1 MRLIHT
7 SFVVLVTL
15 IVLAM
20 AVPAAQARPIEKPQ
34 PAAHVQSGSWL
45 DSAMNWLARLA
56 GNEPGLTGRMMNL
69 TTTPPPMATAG
80 PYYAP
85 LSGPCVDPMGV
96 GRCNV

>member
-56 GNEPGLTGRMMNL
+56 GNEPGLTGRMMNS
-69 TTTPPPMATAG
+69 TTTPPPMTTGG

-85 LSGPCVDPMGV
+85 LSGPCVDPQGV

>member
-45 DSAMNWLARLA
+45 DSAVNWLARLV
-56 GNEPGLTGRMMNL
+56 GNEPGLTGRTMN
-69 TTTPPPMATAG
+69 TTTPPPITTTTG
-80 PYYAP
+80 PYYTP
-85 LSGPCVDPMGV
+85 LSGPCVDPQGV